1 MQAVLDVPTTSTRSV
16 SQADALQV
24 ACTYLAAH
32 LDKAF
37 AVVDGARYYS
47 KPLGREIWRFF
58 LRSEHGPVGI
68 LQVDVLTGEVIRLTN
83 VELRAVREKAAI
95 LAARQQAVL
104 PLDQHGYVLA
114 EYARRR
120 ASSYL
125 DEHLSMFYG
134 GTDPVFVAG
143 EPPVWQVTI
152 VFHMYDVGPFTLG
165 VLDVDA
171 KTGEPLPLS
180 KRQLQRIR
188 ERTRAITRHQTSPAA
203 AQG

>member
-1 MQAVLDVPTTSTRSV
+1 MQAVLDVPTTSTPTV
-16 SQADALQV
+16 SQADAQRA
-24 ACTYLAAH
+24 ACDYAATQI
-32 LDKAF
+32 DPSF
-37 AVVDGARYYS
+37 EVIQGTRYYH

-58 LRSEHGPVGI
+58 IRCQHGPVGI
-68 LQVDVLTGEVIRLTN
+68 LQVDAQTGAVIRLTN
-83 VELRAVREKAAI
+83 AELRAVREKAAI
-95 LAARQQAVL
+95 LAARQQGVL
-104 PLDQHGYVLA
+104 PLDQQGHILA

-171 KTGEPLPLS
+171 KTGEPIPLS

-188 ERTRAITRHQTSPAA
+188 ERTRAITRHQPSSAA
-203 AQG
+203 ASG